1 MLTLRKSFE
10 GRFQDMKNMLGLNG
24 AFGYEIIRKKLVDLL
39 KSDSFILYI
48 LKKYGEGLL
57 SIRSQ
62 YGRQVK
68 SLYNEYVSNGK
79 LDSADIKYLREEIFP
94 IYINQIII
102 KMVSEGDLFILGNP
116 GTKLSGLNIRDFAFT
131 FDKNLKTNEISKIQ
145 VINTLRDR
153 LRDDVDDQCL
163 AVLLLLDNQ
172 TEDEIR
178 RLKTKWNNKVGFS
191 SRTERLTSIAL
202 KLRSDDPVLTDEDLR
217 VLKDISVH
225 ARQLFDN
232 YKEYFAVVKTPNET
246 YYFNVNKDSFV
257 TKE

>member
-1 MLTLRKSFE
+1 MLALRKSFE

-102 KMVSEGDLFILGNP
+102 RMVDEGDLFILGNP

-153 LRDDVDDQCL
+153 LRDD
-163 AVLLLLDNQ
+163 LLDNQ

-217 VLKDISVH
+217 ILKDISVH

-246 YYFNVNKDSFV
+246 YYFDVNNDSFV
-257 TKE
+257 TKD